1 MSSEVVYS
9 LLCQSFEHEG
19 SEYKIEI
26 YEADRPS
33 AWLLEVLHENGA
45 STVWDDV
52 FEDDKAALDEAI
64 LAIQEGLDDE
74 LIDFTPVEWGF
85 IETQLK
91 LGAHEALAALAG
103 TEYEVL
109 GVLAAVATA
118 PQLVPPG
125 DWLGLLLRED
135 SDDEALKETISVLM
149 DVYNA
154 AIRCLDEGSLPVRSF
169 ETFMEVGEWAAGY
182 LEIAMADET
191 WANDD
196 EALEEMSV
204 LASLGE
210 LPSLEPEVAD
220 DIVQKLAMT
229 MTPRETAEMAMRL
242 AARMHDYWA
251 PERHA
256 GAVSMGAATFRRT
269 ETKVGRNQPCPCG
282 SGKKHKRCCGCN

>member
-9 LLCQSFEHEG
+9 PLCRSFEHEG

-33 AWLLEVLHENGA
+33 AWLLEVLHESGT

-64 LAIQEGLDDE
+64 LAIQEGLEDE
-74 LIDFTPVEWGF
+74 RIDFTPVECEF
-85 IETQLK
+85 NETLLRLDAPGVLAVLVSTK
-91 LGAHEALAALAG
+91 HEA
-103 TEYEVL
+103 L

-125 DWLGLLLRED
+125 DWLGLLLRD
-135 SDDEALKETISVLM
+135 GFDDEAIREAIAVLM

-154 AIRCLDEGSLPVRSF
+154 AIRCLDEGRLPIRSF
-169 ETFMEVGEWAAGY
+169 GTFMEVGEWAAGY
-182 LEIAMADET
+182 LEIVMADEI
-191 WANDD
+191 WVNDD
-196 EALEEMSV
+196 EALDETRLLAV
-204 LASLGE
+204 LGG
-210 LPSLEPEVAD
+210 LPGLEPEVAT
-220 DIVQKLAMT
+220 DIVQELEQT
-229 MTPRETAEMAMRL
+229 STPREAAEMAMAI

-251 PERHA
+251 SARHA
-256 GAVSMGAATFRRT
+256 DAVSMVATTFRR
-269 ETKVGRNQPCPCG
+269 EEPKVGRNQPCPCG